1 MPIEILAISGSL
13 RGGSK
18 NTVLLEAMARLA
30 GAETRVTM
38 YGGLGRLPLFN
49 PDLDD
54 LDNGVAPDEVLA
66 FRAQLAACQGVLIC
80 SPEYAHGVAGA
91 MKNALDWLVGSG
103 ELVAKPTLVLNA
115 SPTSFHAHN
124 ALLETLRTM
133 DCKVL
138 DRTMPPP
145 PLGGKSI
152 TIESLVDHPER
163 AGFLSAA
170 LVALTQSISEQ

>member
-1 MPIEILAISGSL
+1 MSIEVLAISGSL

-18 NTVLLEAMARLA
+18 NTVLLEAMARLGPA
-30 GAETRVTM
+30 GARVTM
-38 YGGLGRLPLFN
+38 FEGLGRLPLFN

-54 LDNGVAPDEVLA
+54 LDNGVAPPEVLA
-66 FRAQLAACQGVLIC
+66 FRAQLTASQGVLIC

-103 ELVAKPTLVLNA
+103 ELVAKSTLVLNA

-138 DRTMPPP
+138 ERTMPQP

-152 TIESLVDHPER
+152 TVEALLDHPQRSAFLTE
-163 AGFLSAA
+163 ALSA
-170 LVALTQSISEQ
+170 LIQSISEQ